1 MLAAVARSEASFRT
15 QRRNLEVAMRRL
27 ALLFLIA
34 ACGGSSGPGSSN
46 SDAGNPDS
54 GYPSAVTI
62 ELGRDTGTST
72 FVAAGTPVQWHNA
85 SGTAHPVEIVG
96 PQSLGSTEV
105 IAAGGTSAPQTLPP
119 GTYRYRSGAV
129 EGSLIVQ

>member
-1 MLAAVARSEASFRT
+1 
-15 QRRNLEVAMRRL
+15 MRRL
-27 ALLFLIA
+27 ALFFLVA
-34 ACGGSSGPGSSN
+34 ACGGSSGPGPSN

-62 ELGRDTGTST
+62 EVGHETGTST
-72 FVAAGTPVQWHNA
+72 LVAAGTPVQWHNA
-85 SGTAHPVEIVG
+85 GDTASSVELAG

-105 IAAGGTSAPQTLPP
+105 IAAGGTSEPQTLPA

-129 EGSLIVQ
+129 QGTLIVQ